1 MRANRRI
8 KYTSRANGT
17 FELLYT
23 FVSRR
28 ANRSVMYIREAR
40 KGVENPW
47 SLPDPTGTFKVLSF
61 RWQPNRFS
69 LSLFSAFPLVFFLLS
84 PSTHIRWRIVLLKRV
99 LLTNGSLFLSFSAFS
114 FFLFFSLSTEIR
126 GSSNHHCQR
135 WNSDRKIREN
145 DRVAA
150 RQSSKASMKNLR
162 GEISRELRLS
172 RSS

>member
-1 MRANRRI
+1 MICIVIIEMRANRRI

-114 FFLFFSLSTEIR
+114 FFLFFFSLNGDPRQQQPSLSAMEF
-126 GSSNHHCQR
+126 
-135 WNSDRKIREN
+135 
-145 DRVAA
+145 
-150 RQSSKASMKNLR
+150 
-162 GEISRELRLS
+162 
-172 RSS
+172 RSED